1 MAFFLKTCEDCGSSL
16 SKDAYFLTK
25 SPFYKDGVLNLC
37 RNCVA
42 RLLKQHP
49 NDLVFA
55 DKLCQWADIPFNPS
69 EWIQLY
75 ETNQENTFSVY
86 YNLYQTDERKDIPWI
101 EYNNKWREAKE
112 RGTLDDSMDFFSAE
126 KFKQL
131 QLKWGFNYDEEQ
143 INYLEQLF
151 NGIMQTQNVSGTLQM
166 DQALKLCKISLI
178 IDEKI
183 RAGEEFKDILTNYDK
198 LTKIADF
205 TPKNVKNANDFDSA
219 GEIFAYLEKTGWIN
233 KYYDGVD
240 RDIVDKTMK
249 NIQGW
254 MRHLYVNETGIPE
267 DIQRRVEALQAAKE
281 LEDQIDN
288 SVSYEELDQSDMDAY
303 NFESEDFD
311 PDIT

>member
-1 MAFFLKTCEDCGSSL
+1 MAFFLKTCEECGASL
-16 SKDAYFLTK
+16 NKDAYFNTK

-55 DKLCQWADIPFNPS
+55 DKLCQWADIPFNPT

-75 ETNQENTFSVY
+75 EVNQENTFNVY
-86 YNLYQTDERKDIPWI
+86 YNLYQSDSRIDIPWVD
-101 EYNNKWREAKE
+101 YNNKWKEAMQQGDLE
-112 RGTLDDSMDFFSAE
+112 NQLDFFSSQ
-126 KFKQL
+126 KFKEL
-131 QLKWGFNYDEEQ
+131 QLKWGLNYDQEQ
-143 INYLEQLF
+143 INYLEQLLQ
-151 NGIMQTQNVSGTLQM
+151 GMMQTQNISGTLQM
-166 DQALKLCKISLI
+166 DQAIKLCKISLI

-183 RAGEEFKDILTNYDK
+183 RAGEEFKDLLTNYDK
-198 LTKIADF
+198 LVKIAEF
-205 TPKNVKNANDFDSA
+205 TPKNVKSANDFDSA

-249 NIQGW
+249 NIQAW
-254 MRHLYVNETGIPE
+254 MRHLYVNETSIPE

-281 LEDQIDN
+281 LEDQMDRGI
-288 SVSYEELDQSDMDAY
+288 EAELDQSDMDAY
-303 NFESEDFD
+303 NIDEDFD
-311 PDIT
+311 PDLN